1 MLMMLS
7 YTITEYQQNRNKEWT
22 LMVHQI
28 REIGI
33 NDIDPFV
40 KLLTTIY
47 DESEYLIYNP
57 GEYAPSN
64 SDAVSNLEHYITS
77 PSNAIYVAEN
87 NGELVGFSIVTTEKF
102 ERTRHE
108 ANFSMG
114 VIRHY
119 REKGLGQS
127 LINSIEAWCLN
138 HNIRRIE
145 VSVVPENETAV
156 ALFKAAGYQ
165 IDGELRDKLYIDG
178 RYFNKYIMSKLL
190 L

>member
-1 MLMMLS
+1 
-7 YTITEYQQNRNKEWT
+7 
-22 LMVHQI
+22 MVHQI

-47 DESEYLIYNP
+47 DESDYLIYNS

-64 SDAVSNLEHYITS
+64 NDAIANLEHYITS

-87 NGELVGFSIVTTEKF
+87 NDELVGFAIVTTGNF

-108 ANFSMG
+108 AIFSMG

-127 LINSIEAWCLN
+127 LINSVEAWCLN
-138 HNIRRIE
+138 HHIRRIE
-145 VSVVPENETAV
+145 ASVVPENETAV
-156 ALFKAAGYQ
+156 DLFKTAGYQ

-178 RYFNKYIMSKLL
+178 KYFNKYVMSKLL

>member
-1 MLMMLS
+1 
-7 YTITEYQQNRNKEWT
+7 
-22 LMVHQI
+22 MVHQI

-47 DESEYLIYNP
+47 DESDYLIYNP

-64 SDAVSNLEHYITS
+64 NDAIANLEHYITS

-87 NGELVGFSIVTTEKF
+87 NDELVGFAIVTTGNF

-108 ANFSMG
+108 AIFSMG

-127 LINSIEAWCLN
+127 LINSVEACCLN
-138 HNIRRIE
+138 HHIRRIE
-145 VSVVPENETAV
+145 ASVVPENETAV
-156 ALFKAAGYQ
+156 DLFKTAGYQ

-178 RYFNKYIMSKLL
+178 KYFNKYVMSKLL

>member
-1 MLMMLS
+1 
-7 YTITEYQQNRNKEWT
+7 
-22 LMVHQI
+22 MVHQI

-33 NDIDPFV
+33 NDIDSFV
-40 KLLTTIY
+40 KLLTTIC
-47 DESEYLIYNP
+47 DESDYLIYNP

-64 SDAVSNLEHYITS
+64 NDAIANLEHYITS

-87 NGELVGFSIVTTEKF
+87 NDELVGFAIVTTGNF

-108 ANFSMG
+108 AIFSMG

-127 LINSIEAWCLN
+127 LINSVEAWCLN
-138 HNIRRIE
+138 HHIRRIE
-145 VSVVPENETAV
+145 ASVVPENETAV
-156 ALFKAAGYQ
+156 DLFKTAGYQ

-178 RYFNKYIMSKLL
+178 KYFNKYVMSKLL

>member
-1 MLMMLS
+1 
-7 YTITEYQQNRNKEWT
+7 
-22 LMVHQI
+22 MVHQI

-33 NDIDPFV
+33 NDIDSFV

-47 DESEYLIYNP
+47 DESDYLIYNP

-64 SDAVSNLEHYITS
+64 NDAIANLEHYITS

-87 NGELVGFSIVTTEKF
+87 NDELVGFAIVTTGNF
-102 ERTRHE
+102 EHTRHE
-108 ANFSMG
+108 AIFSMG

-127 LINSIEAWCLN
+127 LINSVEAWCLN
-138 HNIRRIE
+138 HHIRRIE
-145 VSVVPENETAV
+145 ASVVPENETAV
-156 ALFKAAGYQ
+156 DLFKTAGYQ

-178 RYFNKYIMSKLL
+178 KYFNKYVMSKLL

>member
-1 MLMMLS
+1 
-7 YTITEYQQNRNKEWT
+7 
-22 LMVHQI
+22 MVHQI

-33 NDIDPFV
+33 NDMYPFV

-47 DESEYLIYNP
+47 DESDYLIYNP

-64 SDAVSNLEHYITS
+64 NDAIANLEHYITS

-87 NGELVGFSIVTTEKF
+87 NDELVGFAIVTTGNF

-108 ANFSMG
+108 AIFSMG

-127 LINSIEAWCLN
+127 LINSVEAWCLN
-138 HNIRRIE
+138 HHIRRIE
-145 VSVVPENETAV
+145 ASVVPENETAV
-156 ALFKAAGYQ
+156 DLFKTAGYQ

-178 RYFNKYIMSKLL
+178 KYFNKYVMSKLL